1 MTCSSQT
8 LDTIRLAASAAV
20 DKLAGDPVVVD
31 VSERLHLAE
40 AFLITSA
47 PSERQVRAIAENVMD
62 VLRDSL
68 GLSPE
73 RIEGR
78 SDARWILVDYG
89 DFVVHVLID
98 EDREYYALEKLWGDR
113 PILHLEEELGATG
126 TRVAV

>member
-8 LDTIRLAASAAV
+8 LDTIRLAALAAV

-98 EDREYYALEKLWGDR
+98 EDRVYYALEKLWGDR